1 MTIASSSDG
10 RKEKFILSA
19 IKRRKEERA
28 MLGLIWAVSWRLAI
42 FFGITMVG
50 LNEYLNYEKRKEEEY
65 GDE

>member
-1 MTIASSSDG
+1 MGTAN
-10 RKEKFILSA
+10 KECISYQLLV

-28 MLGLIWAVSWRLAI
+28 MLSLIWAVSWRLAI
-42 FFGITMVG
+42 FFGITMIG

>member
-1 MTIASSSDG
+1 MY
-10 RKEKFILSA
+10 ILSA
-19 IKRRKEERA
+19 IKRRRKEERA
-28 MLGLIWAVSWRLAI
+28 MLGMIWAVSWRLAI